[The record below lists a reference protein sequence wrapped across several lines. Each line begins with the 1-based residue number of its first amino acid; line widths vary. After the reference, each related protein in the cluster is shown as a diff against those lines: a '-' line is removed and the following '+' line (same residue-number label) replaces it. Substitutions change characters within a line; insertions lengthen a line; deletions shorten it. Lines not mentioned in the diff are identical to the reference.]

1 MHQFSSIGAL
11 PLLIRS
17 GRRYLS
23 NIESSLT
30 FYLGALLALHFCLL
44 ASYLLFLPTIFHGV
58 MILWF
63 LLFTIPVLCLSLV
76 LSPSSGQEMSQI
88 NPKRNQ
94 PAPKALAFLVQ
105 RYAMQLVPL
114 VPIVLLLFTAC
125 VSPRPPPRH
134 RR

>member
-17 GRRYLS
+17 GRRFLS

-44 ASYLLFLPTIFHGV
+44 GSYVLFLPTVFHGIMV
-58 MILWF
+58 LWF
-63 LLFTIPVLCLSLV
+63 LLFTIPVLCLALV
-76 LSPSSGQEMSQI
+76 LSPSSGKEMSQI

-94 PAPKALAFLVQ
+94 PAPKALSFLVQ
-105 RYAMQLVPL
+105 RYAMQV
-114 VPIVLLLFTAC
+114 VPIVAILLVLFTA
-125 VSPRPPPRH
+125 
-134 RR
+134 